1 MASTT
6 TTTTVTT
13 DNSTSSSTHKT
24 TISDLLHIP
33 TSTAIAIFVVV
44 LVVLVGLVLLYA
56 FLYKKGWISCAT
68 CKNYV
73 RIRKRTLSISST
85 GPLADNDPTFVVGLP
100 KPGQDRELFSIGD
113 GDGVEDGRPDARRR
127 SRRGTED
134 EFFYDEIFEHSAFV
148 DETTNRANKQLT
160 VKDDD
165 FERMLDEL
173 EVPDLEF
180 KRPTSRI

>member
-56 FLYKKGWISCAT
+56 FLYKKG
-68 CKNYV
+68 
-73 RIRKRTLSISST
+73 T